1 MLTIRQLRSLSLK
14 QGVALHIIERDYI
27 QTLFLYEL
35 YKHANIFLFKG
46 GTCLRMGYKLNRYS
60 EDLDF
65 NLNEKQDIGIKLMKD
80 TSSRLTDFGIESKLK
95 KEHLSQSGLNY
106 KLVYTGPLFDG
117 KDRSKGTIK
126 IDISC
131 RKEQVDT
138 TNILKH
144 FYQGF

>member
-1 MLTIRQLRSLSLK
+1 MLTRRQLRNLSLK

-35 YKHANIFLFKG
+35 YKHTNIFLFKG

-117 KDRSKGTIK
+117 TDRSKGTIK

-138 TNILKH
+138 TNILKL
-144 FYQGF
+144 YS